1 MSTEEEERMAGVF
14 EHKHTKALSL
24 TLSSCLGRSAFCDS
38 FPIIKALNFPH
49 CRMLDGERG
58 KRKKK
63 QNKKVKWKQRG
74 NELII
79 MQK

>member
-1 MSTEEEERMAGVF
+1 M
-14 EHKHTKALSL
+14 EHKHSKALSL
-24 TLSSCLGRSAFCDS
+24 TLSSCLGGSAFCDS

-49 CRMLDGERG
+49 CRMSDARKE
-58 KRKKK
+58 KKK
-63 QNKKVKWKQRG
+63 TKKVKWKQRG